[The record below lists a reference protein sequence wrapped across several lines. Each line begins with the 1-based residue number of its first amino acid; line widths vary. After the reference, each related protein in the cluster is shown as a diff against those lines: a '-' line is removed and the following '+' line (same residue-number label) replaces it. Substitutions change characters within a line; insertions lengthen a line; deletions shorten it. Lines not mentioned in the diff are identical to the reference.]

1 MSARNQEQISDWNGP
16 VGGRWLTYNDW
27 LDERTA
33 AYGEMAFAAAAPQPG
48 EAVLD
53 IGCGAGATSLEL
65 ARAVGAS
72 GRVIGVDVSEPLIG
86 RARERAQA
94 SELPIEFRLADASA
108 PLFAPNSFDLLFSR
122 FGVMFF
128 DDPAAAFTE
137 LRKTL
142 KPGGRIAFACWQEPA
157 KNDWY
162 VLPLNAI
169 AGIVEQPSVDTNAP
183 GPFAFSDPKRVERI
197 LTEAGFA
204 QVELRA
210 FEAPFYYGRGDT
222 REAMAEDALQQ
233 VFRVGPIQRLLAAQS
248 EQVRE
253 RAAAAIRAKL
263 TGLAN
268 EQGIAVSGAIWVV
281 TARRGHDSAQG
292 DLSQYERAESLI
304 RAMAEYVIAD
314 ETALSEAQ
322 AQVGAQPLRLVCIN
336 MLSWLSSRSRCPTM
350 VANSKR
356 FWGSAWQTLS
366 TLLSVPGAF
375 SDVFEF
381 QGEAVV
387 LNPGLTPEQIREL
400 CKLVAEIYRPR
411 RFITVRKP
419 SRQD

>member
-1 MSARNQEQISDWNGP
+1 MSSRNQQQISEWNGP
-16 VGGRWLTYNDW
+16 VGSRWLTYNDW

-33 AYGEMAFAAAAPQPG
+33 AYGEVAFAAAAPRPG
-48 EAVLD
+48 ELVLD

-65 ARAVGAS
+65 ASAVGES
-72 GRVIGVDVSEPLIG
+72 GNVIGVDVSEPLIG

-94 SELPIEFRLADASA
+94 SGLPVEFRLADASA
-108 PLFAPNSFDLLFSR
+108 PLFAPHSFDLLFSR

-128 DDPAAAFTE
+128 DDPVAAFTE

-162 VLPLNAI
+162 TLPLNSI
-169 AGIVEQPSVDTNAP
+169 AGIVEQPSVDTSAP
-183 GPFAFSDPKRVERI
+183 GPFAFSDPQRVERI

-268 EQGIAVSGAIWVV
+268 EQGIAVSGAVWVV
-281 TARRGHDSAQG
+281 MAR
-292 DLSQYERAESLI
+292 
-304 RAMAEYVIAD
+304 VAD
-314 ETALSEAQ
+314 
-322 AQVGAQPLRLVCIN
+322 
-336 MLSWLSSRSRCPTM
+336 
-350 VANSKR
+350 
-356 FWGSAWQTLS
+356 
-366 TLLSVPGAF
+366 
-375 SDVFEF
+375 
-381 QGEAVV
+381 
-387 LNPGLTPEQIREL
+387 
-400 CKLVAEIYRPR
+400 
-411 RFITVRKP
+411 
-419 SRQD
+419 